1 MNIHYMLKLMRKAVR
16 NKTYDMIPTA
26 KNRNSRRKYGLTML
40 DVEDIIMSLEEKDLV
55 KGPVKDYD
63 YPNEEVFISK
73 KKLENGAIFYI
84 KLKYKNGIIKILS
97 FHEDE

>member
-1 MNIHYMLKLMRKAVR
+1 MRKAVR

-63 YPNEEVFISK
+63 
-73 KKLENGAIFYI
+73 
-84 KLKYKNGIIKILS
+84 
-97 FHEDE
+97 